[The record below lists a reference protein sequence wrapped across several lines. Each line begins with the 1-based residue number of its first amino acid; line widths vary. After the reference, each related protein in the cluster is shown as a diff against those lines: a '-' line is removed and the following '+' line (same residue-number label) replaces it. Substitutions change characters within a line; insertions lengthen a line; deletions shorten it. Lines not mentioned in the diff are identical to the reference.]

1 MASADSI
8 DPAAVERFIGEPLPR
23 GATAIRSDGE
33 SGVDTRTLLR
43 FDAPLVD
50 ATGFA
55 ARLLGRD
62 PKPGEDPVLG
72 HFGTGIDWWSPA
84 AGPGSAGGRADD
96 RARNRSYRVLV
107 VPKQGGMATVWLVAF
122 SS

>member
-1 MASADSI
+1 MASADRI
-8 DPAAVERFIGEPLPR
+8 DPAAVERFIGERLPR

-43 FDAPLVD
+43 FDAPSAE
-50 ATGFA
+50 ATRFA

-62 PKPGEDPVLG
+62 PVPGEDPVLG
-72 HFGTGIDWWSPA
+72 HFGSGVDWWTPI
-84 AGPGSAGGRADD
+84 AGQGSAGGRADD
-96 RARNRSYRVLV
+96 RARNRSYRILV
-107 VPKQGGMATVWLVAF
+107 VPKDSGMATVWLVAF